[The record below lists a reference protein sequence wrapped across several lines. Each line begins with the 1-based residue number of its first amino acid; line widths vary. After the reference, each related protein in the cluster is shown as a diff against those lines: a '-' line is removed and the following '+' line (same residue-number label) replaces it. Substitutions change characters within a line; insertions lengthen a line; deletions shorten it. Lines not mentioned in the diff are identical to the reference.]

1 MNRLQ
6 ELQHI
11 TANLQTLVASFSSV
25 ADFCRRLDVN
35 RQQFNKYL
43 AGQHLPSRKVRQQ
56 IARHFLMEG
65 TDLSRA
71 PADFRRFY
79 DGLQYE
85 LPVDLRATPQFT
97 QFLPL
102 IRASAEALRDYC
114 GVYYRYHNSSIYKG
128 SVLRS
133 VLCIYERGGSAR
145 HVTIERFP
153 GRDGRRGTGYAFAY
167 HGFSFLLGDRIF
179 LLDFEGAQ
187 QNEMT
192 FTVLTPQHRRPLRF
206 LHGLVTGVAS
216 SSFRQPFSTRIALAY
231 AGPGPIRKQHLRQA
245 TTLAPDDAS
254 IPPEMR
260 DYLTGERGMVIWGG
274 EG

>member
-1 MNRLQ
+1 MTRQQ

-11 TANLQTLVASFSSV
+11 TANLQTLVASFASV
-25 ADFCRRLDVN
+25 ADFCRRLDIN

-43 AGQHLPSRKVRQQ
+43 AGHHLPSRKVRQQ
-56 IARHFLMEG
+56 IARHFLMDA
-65 TDLSRA
+65 TDLVRA
-71 PADFRRFY
+71 PADFQSFY

-85 LPVDLRATPQFT
+85 LPMDLRATPQFT

-102 IRASAEALRDYC
+102 MRTSAQALQDYC
-114 GVYYRYHNSSIYKG
+114 GVYYRYHHSSIYKG
-128 SVLRS
+128 CILRS
-133 VLCIYERGGSAR
+133 VLCIYQRGGSAR

-153 GRDGRRGTGYAFAY
+153 GRDGSASTGYAFAY

-179 LLDFEGAQ
+179 LLDFEGEQ

-216 SSFRQPFSTRIALAY
+216 SSFRQPFSTRVALAY
-231 AGPGPIRKQHLRQA
+231 AGPGLIRKQHLRQA

-254 IPPEMR
+254 IPAEVR
-260 DYLTGERGMVIWGG
+260 DYLGGDGGTVLWGG
-274 EG
+274 AG